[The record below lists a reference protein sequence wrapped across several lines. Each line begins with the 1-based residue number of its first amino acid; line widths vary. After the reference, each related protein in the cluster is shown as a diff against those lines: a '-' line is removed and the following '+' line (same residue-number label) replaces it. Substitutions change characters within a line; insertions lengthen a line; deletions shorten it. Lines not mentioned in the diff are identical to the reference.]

1 MAKVSFNKLG
11 LKVNINEVPV
21 QIGEETIAVKQYLP
35 IDEKLQLIGRVIE
48 QAHDTENNF
57 ANPVKTDVY
66 MILEIIEAYTNISFT
81 DKQKE
86 DIPGLYDKFIC
97 NNVWATIKA
106 SIPQTEYDDI
116 QYGVYAT
123 NDAFYKYRNSAMGI
137 LDIIKQD
144 YSDLNLNALDI
155 QQKLADPNN
164 KSMIQDLLTKLN

>member
-35 IDEKLQLIGRVIE
+35 IEEKLQLISRVLE

-86 DIPGLYDKFIC
+86 DIPCLYDKFIC

-106 SIPQTEYDDI
+106 SIPQTEYEDI
-116 QYGVYAT
+116 QYGIYAT
-123 NDAFYKYRNSAMGI
+123 TDAFYKYRNSIMGI
-137 LDIIKQD
+137 LDIVKQD
-144 YSDLNLNALDI
+144 YSDLDLDATKIKEKFSDPETAGMIKDILN
-155 QQKLADPNN
+155 KLA
-164 KSMIQDLLTKLN
+164 